1 MFCVD
6 SVQYEAEL
14 SDQTDPCYCI
24 LNNLDS
30 EAKKKLSLLSFLNNN
45 SMVEFVFQVGHDG
58 ILQRA
63 GFLSNNILEFFDPS
77 SEEVCSEANT
87 DMIADNADLLVF
99 ATDHIEAPIFKR
111 LVRKLSENSKT
122 GLKYEDGGSLG

>member
-6 SVQYEAEL
+6 SVEYGAEL
-14 SDQTDPCYCI
+14 SDQNDPCYCI

-30 EAKKKLSLLSFLNNN
+30 EAKKKLSLLSFLNKN

-77 SEEVCSEANT
+77 SEEVCSEANI

>member
-1 MFCVD
+1 M
-6 SVQYEAEL
+6 E
-14 SDQTDPCYCI
+14 PCYCI

-63 GFLSNNILEFFDPS
+63 GFLQNNILEFFDPG
-77 SEEVCSEANT
+77 SEDAGSEANT
-87 DMIADNADLLVF
+87 DMIADNADLIVF
-99 ATDHIEAPIFKR
+99 ATDHIEAPVFKR
-111 LVRKLSENSKT
+111 LVRKVSENSKS